1 MCLVLGGRWRSSFL
15 DSWAGQVMMVNSPT
29 GDPPAARG
37 AWCPRPQPPC
47 LLSDPEL
54 EPPGAPAPQL
64 PRPHRDP
71 ESVPPGTH
79 SARALLPL
87 PTPTP
92 GLGWPVPS
100 RAVPAAPSVQ
110 FGRF

>member
-1 MCLVLGGRWRSSFL
+1 MLPGRRIRGTEKFRDLTKTTQHRQYHWYL
-15 DSWAGQVMMVNSPT
+15 DFYTSAVK
-29 GDPPAARG
+29 
-37 AWCPRPQPPC
+37 CYI
-47 LLSDPEL
+47 PEL

-87 PTPTP
+87 PAPTP